1 MTDSKI
7 IHITYLRQ
15 MKKIFSA
22 FCRRKLNS
30 LKARKKLVATEP
42 RREGVYN
49 WAGKPRVIFAKRRSG
64 GAGGWAYFMSQT
76 KNKSEQSK
84 LCSDVEGM
92 DTLDATRNQQKI
104 RLKSVP

>member
-1 MTDSKI
+1 M
-7 IHITYLRQ
+7 
-15 MKKIFSA
+15 
-22 FCRRKLNS
+22 
-30 LKARKKLVATEP
+30 
-42 RREGVYN
+42 
-49 WAGKPRVIFAKRRSG
+49 
-64 GAGGWAYFMSQT
+64 AYFMSQT